1 MLKSRFAPPRLPY
14 LHVTAFALTIGILA
28 ACATKPAFKQEAFDT
43 GSASALFSDAFG
55 HLSDTYIENI
65 NLQTISVAG
74 LNGLT
79 EIDPAIKAIALSDGG
94 VSISAGGAEIALK
107 APLDRDAD
115 GWGDVL
121 ARGLTKAR
129 MHSASVSSAKP
140 DVLYTAVMD
149 GVTETLD
156 GYSRY
161 EPPKRA
167 VESRARREGY
177 AGIGVTIRNEEAAT
191 IIQDVI
197 PNAPAANA
205 GLQKD
210 DAITHVEG
218 VALGTIP
225 REDRAERL
233 RGPVGTV
240 VTLGISRKDT
250 APFSVQIKRAEV
262 IPATVYFETDKGLPR
277 FRVTGFN
284 RTTAEDLA
292 AAIAKAEKRP
302 GGLPGIVIDLR
313 SNPGGY
319 LTQAV
324 EIADLFLNQGVVVST
339 RGRHPSSSTNYEAR
353 GGRLAEGK
361 PMVLLLN
368 GRSASASEL
377 LAAALIDAGR
387 AAAVG
392 TVTYGKGSIQ
402 NLENL
407 VNGGELIVTWSR
419 MHAPSGY
426 LLDGLGVR
434 PTICT
439 ANAAANAKPAT
450 VLRQAAL
457 AGIATDWRA
466 YTQPDKPAAERLRA
480 SCPKSDETPDLD
492 IQVARMLIYNRRAY
506 QTALSPAAKPR
517 HSAQYPYVW
526 RRAG

>member
-1 MLKSRFAPPRLPY
+1 MIDPMFARSRIPFR
-14 LHVTAFALTIGILA
+14 TAAIAVALTLLT
-28 ACATKPAFKQEAFDT
+28 ACASKTEFKQDGFDPE
-43 GSASALFSDAFG
+43 SASSLFSDAFS
-55 HLSDTYIENI
+55 HLSDTYIERI
-65 NLQTISVAG
+65 NLQTTSIAG

-79 EIDPAIKAIALSDGG
+79 EIDPDVNASPRAGGGLSISTGGAVIALEPPTD
-94 VSISAGGAEIALK
+94 
-107 APLDRDAD
+107 PDAA

-121 ARGLTKAR
+121 ADGLAQAR
-129 MHSASVSSAKP
+129 ARSSSLASATP
-140 DVLYTAVMD
+140 DALYTAIMD

-177 AGIGVTIRNEEAAT
+177 SGIGVTIRNDEAAT
-191 IIQDVI
+191 IVQNVI
-197 PNAPAANA
+197 PGAPADKA
-205 GLQKD
+205 GLEEN
-210 DAITHVEG
+210 DAITHVDG
-218 VALGTIP
+218 VPLSTIP
-225 REDRAERL
+225 REDRAEKL
-233 RGPVGTV
+233 RGHAGTI

-250 APFSVQIKRAEV
+250 APFSVQIRRADV
-262 IPATVYFETDKGLPR
+262 IPATVFFETDKGLPR

-284 RTTAEDLA
+284 RTTADDLA
-292 AAIAKAEKRP
+292 KAIATAEKRP
-302 GGLPGIVIDLR
+302 GGLPGIVLDLR
-313 SNPGGY
+313 SNPGG
-319 LTQAV
+319 LLAQAY
-324 EIADLFLNQGVVVST
+324 EIADLFLNDGVVLST
-339 RGRHPSSSTNYEAR
+339 RGRHPASSTIYEAR
-353 GGRLAEGK
+353 GGVLADGK

-439 ANAAANAKPAT
+439 ANADDDAKVTTILGRAKRP
-450 VLRQAAL
+450 
-457 AGIATDWRA
+457 GIAADWRA
-466 YTQPDKPAAERLRA
+466 YDKPDKTMAESLRA
-480 SCPKSDETPDLD
+480 SCPKSDEAPDVD
-492 IQVARMLIYNRRAY
+492 IAVAKILINNRRAY
-506 QTALSPAAKPR
+506 QTALSPATQAR
-517 HSAQYPYVW
+517 HSAQSPFYP

>member
-1 MLKSRFAPPRLPY
+1 MPFR
-14 LHVTAFALTIGILA
+14 TAAIAVALLLLT
-28 ACATKPAFKQEAFDT
+28 ACASKPAFKQDGFDPS
-43 GSASALFSDAFG
+43 SASALFTDAFG
-55 HLSDTYIENI
+55 HLSDTYIERI
-65 NLQTISVAG
+65 NLQSISIAG

-79 EIDPAIKAIALSDGG
+79 EIDPELKASARADGG
-94 VSISAGGAEIALK
+94 LSVSTSGALINLE
-107 APLDRDAD
+107 PPTDPDAA

-121 ARGLTKAR
+121 ADGLAQAR
-129 MHSASVSSAKP
+129 ARSSSLSSATP
-140 DVLYTAVMD
+140 DALYTAVMD

-191 IIQDVI
+191 IIQSVI
-197 PNAPAANA
+197 PGAPAEQA
-205 GLQKD
+205 GLQAD

-218 VALGTIP
+218 VPLSTIP

-233 RGPVGTV
+233 RGPAGTV
-240 VTLGISRKDT
+240 VTLGIARKDT
-250 APFSVQIKRAEV
+250 APFSVQIKRADV

-284 RTTAEDLA
+284 RTTADDLA
-292 AAIAKAEKRP
+292 KAIAAAEKRP
-302 GGLPGIVIDLR
+302 EGLTGIVLDLR

-324 EIADLFLNQGVVVST
+324 EIADLFMNDGVVVST
-339 RGRHPSSSTNYEAR
+339 RGRHPASSTSYKAR
-353 GGRLAEGK
+353 GGRLAHGK

-439 ANAAANAKPAT
+439 ANADETAKAAAILSQAKLP
-450 VLRQAAL
+450 
-457 AGIATDWRA
+457 GIAADWRA
-466 YTQPDKPAAERLRA
+466 YTQPDKTMAESLRA
-480 SCPKSDETPDLD
+480 SCPKSDEAPDID
-492 IQVARMLIYNRRAY
+492 IAVAKLLISNRRAY
-506 QTALSPAAKPR
+506 QTALSPASQTQ
-517 HSAQYPYVW
+517 HSAQTFYYQ

>member
-1 MLKSRFAPPRLPY
+1 MIWRMLFRRTFSLRSA
-14 LHVTAFALTIGILA
+14 TFALTLALVA
-28 ACATKPAFKQEAFDT
+28 ACATKPAFKQESFDT
-43 GSASALFSDAFG
+43 ESASALFSDAFG
-55 HLSDTYIENI
+55 HLTDTYIEKV
-65 NLQTISVAG
+65 NLQRMSVAG

-79 EIDPAIKAIALSDGG
+79 DIDPAIKATALADGG
-94 VSISAGGAEIALK
+94 LSISAGGAEIALK
-107 APLDRDAD
+107 PPLDRDAA

-129 MHSASVSSAKP
+129 MHSASLTSAEP
-140 DVLYTAVMD
+140 DVLYTAIMD

-177 AGIGVTIRNEEAAT
+177 AGIGVTIRNEETAT

-210 DAITHVEG
+210 DAITHLEG
-218 VALGTIP
+218 VPLASIP

-233 RGPVGTV
+233 RGPVGTI

-284 RTTAEDLA
+284 RTTADDLA
-292 AAIAKAEKRP
+292 RAIAKAEKRP
-302 GGLPGIVIDLR
+302 GGLPGIVLDLR

-324 EIADLFLNQGVVVST
+324 EIADLFLNDGVVVST
-339 RGRHPSSSTNYEAR
+339 RGRHPSSSTSYDAR

-439 ANAAANAKPAT
+439 ANAATNAKPEA
-450 VLRQAAL
+450 VLRKAARP
-457 AGIATDWRA
+457 GIAADWRA
-466 YTQPDKPAAERLRA
+466 YRAPDKTMAESLRT
-480 SCPKSDETPDLD
+480 SCPKSDESPDLD
-492 IQVARMLIYNRRAY
+492 IQIARTLIYNRRAY
-506 QTALSPAAKPR
+506 QTALSPASPAR
-517 HSAQYPYVW
+517 HSAQSPFQW

>member
-1 MLKSRFAPPRLPY
+1 MIWRMLFRRRFSLRSA
-14 LHVTAFALTIGILA
+14 TFTLTLAMLA
-28 ACATKPAFKQEAFDT
+28 ACATKPTFKQEGFDT
-43 GSASALFSDAFG
+43 ESASSLFSDAFG
-55 HLSDTYIENI
+55 HLTEAYIEKV
-65 NLQTISVAG
+65 NLQNMSVAG

-79 EIDPAIKAIALSDGG
+79 EIDPAIKATALEGG
-94 VSISAGGAEIALK
+94 GLSISTGGSKIALK
-107 APLDRDAD
+107 PPLDRDAA
-115 GWGDVL
+115 GWGDLL
-121 ARGLTKAR
+121 AQGLTKAR
-129 MHSASVSSAKP
+129 QHSARLTSTEP
-140 DVLYTAVMD
+140 DVLYTAIMD

-156 GYSRY
+156 GYTRY

-167 VESRARREGY
+167 VESRARRKGY
-177 AGIGVTIRNEEAAT
+177 AGIGVTIRNEEAET

-210 DAITHVEG
+210 DAITHLEG
-218 VALGTIP
+218 VPLASIP

-233 RGPVGTV
+233 RGPVGTI

-250 APFSVQIKRAEV
+250 APFSIQIRRAEV

-277 FRVTGFN
+277 FRITGFN
-284 RTTAEDLA
+284 RTTADDLA
-292 AAIAKAEKRP
+292 EAIAKAEKRP
-302 GGLPGIVIDLR
+302 GGLPGIVLDLR

-319 LTQAV
+319 LIQAV
-324 EIADLFLNQGVVVST
+324 EIADLFLNEGVVVST
-339 RGRHPSSSTNYEAR
+339 HGRHPSSSTKYDAR

-439 ANAAANAKPAT
+439 ANATANAKPEA
-450 VLRQAAL
+450 VLQKAAQP
-457 AGIATDWRA
+457 GIAAIWRA
-466 YTQPDKPAAERLRA
+466 YTAPDKKIAESLRV
-480 SCPKSDETPDLD
+480 SCPKSDESPDID
-492 IQVARMLIYNRRAY
+492 IQVARTLIYNRRAY
-506 QTALSPAAKPR
+506 QAALSPASPAR
-517 HSAQYPYVW
+517 HSAQSPFQW

>member
-1 MLKSRFAPPRLPY
+1 MIWSMLFPRTFSLRS
-14 LHVTAFALTIGILA
+14 VTYALVLAMLA
-28 ACATKPAFKQEAFDT
+28 ACTTKPTFKQEGFDA
-43 GSASALFSDAFG
+43 GSASSLFSDVFA
-55 HLSDTYIENI
+55 HLTDTYIEKV
-65 NLQTISVAG
+65 NLQRMSVAG

-79 EIDPAIKAIALSDGG
+79 EIDPAIKATALEGG
-94 VSISAGGAEIALK
+94 GLSISTGSAEIALRP
-107 APLDRDAD
+107 PLDRDAA
-115 GWGDVL
+115 GWGDLL
-121 ARGLTKAR
+121 AQGLTKAR
-129 MHSASVSSAKP
+129 LHSASLANTES
-140 DVLYTAVMD
+140 DVLFTAIMD

-167 VESRARREGY
+167 VESRARRTGY
-177 AGIGVTIRNEEAAT
+177 AGIGVTIRNEEAKT
-191 IIQDVI
+191 IIQDVF

-205 GLQKD
+205 GLLKD
-210 DAITHVEG
+210 DAITHLEG
-218 VALGTIP
+218 VPLASIP

-233 RGPVGTV
+233 RGPVGTIV
-240 VTLGISRKDT
+240 KLGISRKGT
-250 APFSVQIKRAEV
+250 AAFSVQIRRAEV

-277 FRVTGFN
+277 FRITGFN
-284 RTTAEDLA
+284 RTTADDLA
-292 AAIAKAEKRP
+292 EAIAKAEKRP
-302 GGLPGIVIDLR
+302 GGLPGIVLDLR

-319 LTQAV
+319 LIQAV

-339 RGRHPSSSTNYEAR
+339 HGRHPSSSTSYDAR

-439 ANAAANAKPAT
+439 ANAAANAEPES
-450 VLRQAAL
+450 VLQKAAQP
-457 AGIATDWRA
+457 GIAADWRA
-466 YTQPDKPAAERLRA
+466 YTAPDKTMAESLRV
-480 SCPKSDETPDLD
+480 SCPKSDESPDID
-492 IQVARMLIYNRRAY
+492 IQVARTLIYDRRAY
-506 QTALSPAAKPR
+506 QTALSPASPAQ
-517 HSAQYPYVW
+517 HSAKSPFRW